1 LPLNFENDS
10 PLFQQTNTRGQRF
23 NSTFSLFQ
31 LSLPFTLLMSFLRH
45 KNGPLKN
52 QLSKPTII
60 AIHQRES
67 ISANPWVQLIP
78 KLCGTVCE
86 RQQNAALLISAK
98 NHRRK
103 PLKNKK
109 YLSAAKK
116 RRKSRKLRRQ
126 NANKTTN
133 ARKHKTAQREYKR
146 IFKLR
151 PLQKEKRELPN
162 TLKRRLKNRPKN
174 RFGESQGATR
184 QIQFS

>member
-1 LPLNFENDS
+1 
-10 PLFQQTNTRGQRF
+10 
-23 NSTFSLFQ
+23 
-31 LSLPFTLLMSFLRH
+31 MSFLRH

-116 RRKSRKLRRQ
+116 EEKVENSGAKMQIKQQTQENIKRR
-126 NANKTTN
+126 NAN
-133 ARKHKTAQREYKR
+133 
-146 IFKLR
+146 I
-151 PLQKEKRELPN
+151 KESLNCALCR
-162 TLKRRLKNRPKN
+162 KRRGSYRI
-174 RFGESQGATR
+174 R
-184 QIQFS
+184 

>member
-1 LPLNFENDS
+1 
-10 PLFQQTNTRGQRF
+10 
-23 NSTFSLFQ
+23 
-31 LSLPFTLLMSFLRH
+31 MSFLRH

-116 RRKSRKLRRQ
+116 
-126 NANKTTN
+126 
-133 ARKHKTAQREYKR
+133 E
-146 IFKLR
+146 
-151 PLQKEKRELPN
+151 EKVEN
-162 TLKRRLKNRPKN
+162 
-174 RFGESQGATR
+174 SGAKM
-184 QIQFS
+184 QIQYWYFSRLSHLKANC